1 MAVIGNSPN
10 PNDISVFK
18 TVNKQTITGTGD
30 SSYDLSYDVSRAEEL
45 EVYVNNVRQEP
56 GVAYTIGSGQITF
69 DEGIDSTDE
78 CYIIYQGS
86 RVGTVEPASNTIT
99 TAMMTSNAITSDKL
113 HDSINVSTLVTDTLT
128 ADSGTIGQVITT
140 HSYSGGSD
148 PAKGGG
154 LVLQGDRPYIVH
166 HDTVTSSKGL
176 WLQGQN
182 GNGHFDVY
190 HRDSADDPN
199 GWDLRLRHYKNK
211 NDTNSKSHSTHI
223 PGGLSVGVAF
233 GSGISLDEGR
243 YITGWYQSPNLSSSS
258 GSTYYLET
266 NLWGGG
272 SPHGNTEYIMGGF
285 IIKGYRYA
293 STNVCEA
300 RIMYHNWSGSFYNSN
315 TVQHFGNWQPSI
327 SMTNSTD
334 GYNTLQLGVYNSY
347 CNYRIDFWQAS
358 TYPMR
363 DVGLR
368 SEGFSSP

>member
-1 MAVIGNSPN
+1 MAVIGNQPAT
-10 PNDISVFK
+10 DFK
-18 TVNKQTITGTGD
+18 AIKKQSITGDGD
-30 SSYDLSYDVSRAEEL
+30 SAYTLDYSVTHANDL
-45 EVYVNNVRQEP
+45 EVFVNNVRQEP
-56 GVAYTIGSGQITF
+56 TIAYSASDQTLTMS
-69 DEGIDSTDE
+69 EGIDSTDDF
-78 CYIIYQGS
+78 YVIYKAQTFGNS
-86 RVGTVEPASNTIT
+86 VPNQNTIT
-99 TAMMTSNAITSDKL
+99 TDMMTSNAITSDKL
-113 HDSINVSTLVTDTLT
+113 HDSINVSTLATDTLT

-148 PAKGGG
+148 PAKAGG

-199 GWDLRLRHYKNK
+199 GWDLRLRHYKDK
-211 NDTNSKSHSTHI
+211 GDTNSKSHSTHI
-223 PGGLSVGVAF
+223 PGGLSVGVAH
-233 GSGISLDEGR
+233 GTGHSLNEGR
-243 YITGWYQSPNLSSSS
+243 YITGWYQSPNLTSAT

-272 SPHGNTEYIMGGF
+272 SPNGNTQYIMGGF

-300 RIMYHNWSGSFYNSN
+300 RLFYHNWSGSFYNTN
-315 TVQHFGNWQPSI
+315 TVQHFGNWQPAI
-327 SMTNSTD
+327 SMINSTD
-334 GYNTLQLGVYNSY
+334 GYNTIKLGVDNAY
-347 CNYRIDFWQAS
+347 CNYRIDFWQGS

-368 SEGFSSP
+368 SEGYSSP